1 MNKLLPSRRAAL
13 RLVALGA
20 SSPAIGL
27 FGAPTIPAPAGH
39 VPERIIL
46 TWSGDPTTTQ
56 SVTWETAA
64 ALTSAQAQVARMS
77 AHPNFEASATTVQG
91 TVTAADASEPGRYAV
106 SFTGLEPDTRY
117 LCRVGDGKIWSEWN
131 AFRTADATSAP
142 FRFLYVGDAQ
152 NSIKSLWSRTIRAA
166 YAAAPDARFIASAGD
181 LVAEG
186 HDVRLWNEWRDAQG
200 FVTATI
206 PSLPVVGNHDLHR
219 TPGSPEAK
227 SVLSVS
233 RIWHQLFAL
242 PNNGPDAPEMKGQSY
257 FMDYQ
262 GVRFVVVDVNVFA
275 NEAFD
280 PAAKQRIWNAQL
292 AWLNKV
298 LANNPNRWTI
308 VLQHQP
314 LYAMAKGRDYQ
325 EMRAVLGP
333 LYEKHGVDLVLLG
346 HDHLYSRS
354 HKVMQGRVV
363 EPSAPGIVYA
373 ISVSGPK
380 MYEIDEPNRKLMAK
394 VIDKMQCYQVIEVA
408 PEKLN
413 YVARSA
419 DGVVIDGFELR
430 KSGKSSTYVNQAP
443 ANS

>member
-1 MNKLLPSRRAAL
+1 VNTPLFSRRVAL
-13 RLVALGA
+13 RLAVFGA
-20 SSPAIGL
+20 SPAVRL
-27 FGAPTIPAPAGH
+27 FGAPTTPAQAGH
-39 VPERIIL
+39 VPERMIL
-46 TWSGDPTTTQ
+46 TWSGDPATTQ
-56 SVTWETAA
+56 AVTWETAA
-64 ALTSAQAQVARMS
+64 TLTSAQGQVAKMS

-91 TVTAADASEPGRYAV
+91 VVTAADANEPGHYAV
-106 SFTGLEPDTRY
+106 TFTGLDAGTRY
-117 LCRVGDGKIWSEWN
+117 LCRVGDGKSWSEWN

-233 RIWHQLFAL
+233 PIWHQLFAL
-242 PNNGPDAPEMKGQSY
+242 PDNGPDAPEMKGQSY

-280 PAAKQRIWNAQL
+280 LAAKQRIWNAQL
-292 AWLNKV
+292 AWLTKT
-298 LANNPNRWTI
+298 LSNNPNHWTI

-325 EMRAVLGP
+325 EMRAALGP
-333 LYEKHGVDLVLLG
+333 LYEKCGVDLVLLG

-363 EPSAPGIVYA
+363 DPSAPGIIYA

>member
-1 MNKLLPSRRAAL
+1 MNTLLPSRRAAL

-20 SSPAIGL
+20 SSHAIGL
-27 FGAPTIPAPAGH
+27 FGAPGIPAPAGH
-39 VPERIIL
+39 VPERMIL

-64 ALTSAQAQVARMS
+64 ALTSPQAQVARMS

-91 TVTAADASEPGRYAV
+91 VVTAADANEPGHYAV
-106 SFTGLEPDTRY
+106 TFTGLDAGTRY
-117 LCRVGDGKIWSEWN
+117 LCRVGDGKSWSEWST
-131 AFRTADATSAP
+131 FRTADATSAP

-200 FVTATI
+200 FITATI

-219 TPGSPEAK
+219 APGSPEAK

-233 RIWHQLFAL
+233 PIWHQLFAL
-242 PNNGPDAPEMKGQSY
+242 PDNGPDAPEMKGQSY

-280 PAAKQRIWNAQL
+280 PAAKQRIWTAQL
-292 AWLNKV
+292 AWVNKV

-325 EMRAVLGP
+325 EMRAALGP
-333 LYEKHGVDLVLLG
+333 VYEKYGVDLVLLG

-354 HKVMQGRVV
+354 HKVIQGRVV
-363 EPSAPGIVYA
+363 DPSAPGIIHA

-380 MYEIDEPNRKLMAK
+380 MYEVDEPNRRLMAQ
-394 VIDKMQCYQVIEVA
+394 VVDQTQCFQVIAVA
-408 PEKLN
+408 PQALK
-413 YVARSA
+413 YVAYDAGGDLVDR
-419 DGVVIDGFELR
+419 FELQ
-430 KSGKSSTYVNQAP
+430 KSGNSSTYVNQAP
-443 ANS
+443 AIS

>member
-1 MNKLLPSRRAAL
+1 MIKLLPSRRAAL

-20 SSPAIGL
+20 SSPAVRL
-27 FGAPTIPAPAGH
+27 FGAPAIPAPAGH
-39 VPERIIL
+39 VPERMIL
-46 TWSGDPTTTQ
+46 TWSGDPATTQ
-56 SVTWETAA
+56 SITWETAA
-64 ALTSAQAQVARMS
+64 ALTSPQAQVARMS

-91 TVTAADASEPGRYAV
+91 AVTSADSSDPGRYLAK
-106 SFTGLEPDTRY
+106 FTGLEPGTRY
-117 LCRVGDGKIWSEWN
+117 LCRVGDGKSWSEWN
-131 AFRTADATSAP
+131 AFRTASAKPEP

-219 TPGSPEAK
+219 PPGSPDAK
-227 SVLSVS
+227 TVLSVS
-233 RIWHQLFAL
+233 PIWHQQFAL
-242 PNNGPDAPEMKGQSY
+242 PDNGPDAPEMKGQSY

-262 GVRFVVVDVNVFA
+262 GVRFVVVDVNVYA
-275 NEAFD
+275 NEEFD
-280 PAAKQRIWNAQL
+280 PAVKQRIWDAQL
-292 AWLNKV
+292 AWLNRT
-298 LANNPNRWTI
+298 LSNNPNHWTI

-314 LYAMAKGRDYQ
+314 LYAMAKGRDYK
-325 EMRAVLGP
+325 EMRATLGP
-333 LYEKHGVDLVLLG
+333 LYEKYGVDLVLLG

-354 HKVMQGRVV
+354 HKVAQGQVV
-363 EPSAPGIVYA
+363 DPNAPGIVYA

-380 MYEIDEPNRKLMAK
+380 MYEIDEPNRRLMAK
-394 VIDKMQCYQVIEVA
+394 VIDKTQCYQVIEVA
-408 PEKLN
+408 PEKLS

-419 DGVVIDGFELR
+419 DGAVIDGFELR
-430 KSGKSSTYVNQAP
+430 KSGKVSTYVNQAP
-443 ANS
+443 TA